1 MTQSLEHAIE
11 APSVDPRSSIRW
23 RAVLARVLQVVGVV
37 GTTTSIV
44 VFAVH
49 PSFLMPDKIFVF
61 LLFLFMAVRHAKA
74 LVYRLAP
81 FVAILFV
88 YELFRGFATQLN
100 HRVEYLWMVRADE
113 FLFGSLPTTQLQD
126 LWWHGSTRWI
136 DVFFYTFYVLHFA
149 LPIVCALAIWRWRDR
164 FYWEYV
170 VSIAVVSF
178 AGFLTFVAFP
188 AAPPWMASDEG
199 LIEPITR
206 IGGHVWMVLGV
217 EDFPTIYNEITP
229 NQVAAVPSLHAA
241 YATIVA
247 LYAFRLFGFGWGLVS
262 SVYPF
267 AVYVGTVYLGEH
279 YAVDELIGAGYGVG
293 AVLIA
298 KWLFDRGY
306 AQRAAAELR
315 TWFVIGA
322 RRRAASHAAARRTT
336 VTRSSR

>member
-1 MTQSLEHAIE
+1 VTQSLDHAVK
-11 APSVDPRSSIRW
+11 PPGVDPAARLSSRSLLGR
-23 RAVLARVLQVVGVV
+23 LLQVIGVV
-37 GTTTSIV
+37 GTASCIV

-49 PSFLMPDKIFVF
+49 PSFLMPDKVFVF
-61 LLFLFMAVRHAKA
+61 LLFLFMALRHAKA
-74 LVYRLAP
+74 LVFRLAP

-88 YELFRGFATQLN
+88 YELFRGFAPQLN
-100 HRVEYLWMVRADE
+100 HRVEYTWMVRADE
-113 FLFGSLPTTQLQD
+113 ALFGSLPTTQLQE
-126 LWWHGSTRWI
+126 LWWHGSTRWL
-136 DVFFYTFYVLHFA
+136 DVFFYSFYVSHFV
-149 LPIVCALAIWRWRDR
+149 LPIACALVIWRWRER
-164 FYWEYV
+164 IYWEYV
-170 VSIAVVSF
+170 TSIAVVSF

-188 AAPPWMASDEG
+188 AAPPWMASDRG

-206 IGGHVWMVLGV
+206 ISGHVWMVLGV

-247 LYAFRLFGFGWGLVS
+247 LYVFRLFGVGWGVLS

-279 YAVDELIGAGYGVG
+279 YAIDEVIGAAYGLG
-293 AVLIA
+293 AFLIA

-306 AQRAAAELR
+306 AGRAAARARAWLDLGPAELNESY
-315 TWFVIGA
+315 VAG
-322 RRRAASHAAARRTT
+322 RRTT